1 MDMMSL
7 DWVLFLPQLLMDP
20 SGAASAAA
28 EASAEELPAPYRGTG
43 TSVSTF
49 AFEIP
54 NLARATNKPRREEE
68 A

>member
-1 MDMMSL
+1 MDMSSL
-7 DWVLFLPQLLMDP
+7 VWVLFLPQLLMDP
-20 SGAASAAA
+20 SAGTAAA